1 MVRTSGWTHETV
13 LDAEP
18 VSVAKARDFVSAHLL
33 DHRLPQLADDVRLV
47 VSELATNAMVH
58 AGTPFTVTLT
68 GLERSVM
75 LTVRDG
81 SPLEPVPVPV
91 PVPAPAAVHQ
101 LDPGG
106 RGLLIVDMV
115 SRTWGFDTGEDRT
128 KSVWASFDIRVM
140 EPSPG

>member
-1 MVRTSGWTHETV
+1 MGHTSGWTHETV

-18 VSVAKARDFVSAHLL
+18 VSVAKARDFVSVHLL

-81 SPLEPVPVPV
+81 SPLEPVPVP
-91 PVPAPAAVHQ
+91 APAAVHQ

-106 RGLLIVDMV
+106 RGLVIVDMV
-115 SRTWGFDTGEDRT
+115 SRTWGFDTEEDRT
-128 KSVWASFDIRVM
+128 KSVWASFDIRAM
-140 EPSPG
+140 EPAPG